1 MPNKPIPELSLQDAR
16 QALGA
21 PLCSHARRILVPTGE
36 RSLSGRPQLTA
47 VHVCPL
53 LGGQP
58 CPFSP
63 GENWA
68 LCRLNPDMVHLPGA
82 IDPRR
87 N

>member
-1 MPNKPIPELSLQDAR
+1 MPNKPVPELTPLNAL
-16 QALGA
+16 QALGV

-82 IDPRR
+82 IDPGR

>member
-1 MPNKPIPELSLQDAR
+1 VPNKPVPELTPLNAL
-16 QALGA
+16 QALGV

-82 IDPRR
+82 IDPGR